1 MRRSIVMA
9 VALITAFSL
18 AIPLSAITRG
28 GSPDAGEHPYVGL
41 MVAYANELIDH
52 DNDPETPERFRP
64 LWRCSG
70 SLISPTIFI
79 TAGHCVG
86 PDSSA
91 DDAATP
97 ALAAVWFDEDVDP
110 ARLAG
115 EYPWY
120 ELAPFTGTPFPH
132 PDYNPDA
139 FFLFDVGVVVL
150 DGVGNDSL
158 GSYASLPDLNALDTL
173 GKGRNA
179 AMLEAVG
186 YGLQEI
192 ISNPVMGPIKL
203 QAELDRRK
211 ADLFLVDGKGV
222 VGIGSINPDQAILV
236 SGDAAHGGTCFGDS
250 GGPMLVG
257 DSDVIGAVTS
267 FGLNGNCAGVGGGYR
282 LDQPD
287 DLAFIN
293 SFLP

>member
-1 MRRSIVMA
+1 MLA

-18 AIPLSAITRG
+18 AIPLNAITRG
-28 GSPDAGEHPYVGL
+28 GSPDDGEHPYVGL
-41 MVAYANELIDH
+41 MVAYEDELIDH
-52 DNDPETPERFRP
+52 DGDPTTPARFRP

-91 DDAATP
+91 DDASTP
-97 ALAAVWFDEDVDP
+97 ALVAFWFEEDVDP
-110 ARLAG
+110 ARLAF

-120 ELAPFTGTPFPH
+120 ELAPFTGVPH
-132 PDYNPDA
+132 PHPQYEPDA
-139 FFLFDVGVVVL
+139 FFLFDLGVAVL
-150 DGVGNDSL
+150 DGAGNDSL
-158 GSYASLPDLNALDTL
+158 GSYASLPALRELDGL
-173 GKGRNA
+173 GKGRKA
-179 AMLEAVG
+179 AALEAVG

-192 ISNPVMGPIKL
+192 INNPVMGPIKL

-211 ADLFLVDGKGV
+211 ADLFLVDKRGV
-222 VGIGSINPDQAILV
+222 AGIGDINPDQAILV

-250 GGPMLVG
+250 GGPMLIG